1 MQFERCFPIR
11 HLAVGDAFGTG
22 VTKRWATAV
31 VDGVLT
37 CFKYHRIVSQTAES
51 SRSLITSHSQDFHQA
66 WDIFH
71 RSILVFLKNLVDTPK
86 SHGFPHFRPQIG
98 GKSSFWSKTHKRMGA
113 SSCFWSTCPAF
124 QPGFLMFSP
133 GKVDIR
139 IAEPMAPLMV
149 SMWIA
154 PSVEDLGMWHRLW
167 NDHVGETQVPGILRF
182 YLFWGCY
189 IWYYM
194 IMFNYVLC
202 LMYCLTLYIFY
213 VYTYTLYIHYNT

>member
-1 MQFERCFPIR
+1 
-11 HLAVGDAFGTG
+11 
-22 VTKRWATAV
+22 
-31 VDGVLT
+31 
-37 CFKYHRIVSQTAES
+37 
-51 SRSLITSHSQDFHQA
+51 
-66 WDIFH
+66 
-71 RSILVFLKNLVDTPK
+71 
-86 SHGFPHFRPQIG
+86 
-98 GKSSFWSKTHKRMGA
+98 
-113 SSCFWSTCPAF
+113 
-124 QPGFLMFSP
+124 
-133 GKVDIR
+133 
-139 IAEPMAPLMV
+139 MAPLMV

-213 VYTYTLYIHYNT
+213 VYTYTLYIHNIIHNIIYIYANCCQRNFRPPGCRPSPLVPGGHTEHILSRLSGSGRLIAFDVEPLGMGWWSQGPSGNGNSLRMDVSRGTSPINIYKIL